1 MLRIV
6 FAKTYIRL
14 DFYEGD
20 MSAPVAS
27 SMFNSVPLP
36 YFLLPIVPPSIL
48 WYTSC
53 TGCCSSQVHNEK
65 RKPIMTPMDWSATAA
80 WIALAISIVG
90 TIASP
95 IINSILN
102 NRYQLKL
109 HNFDLKNKYQEQRA
123 ETINSFLCNVA
134 GYLAYPDRKNAHLFG
149 TSFYSV
155 YQYVPDEMWPKLDS
169 LFDSLVNEN
178 LDSAQQEYPPI
189 AHRLAEIL
197 KDIPQ

>member
-109 HNFDLKNKYQEQRA
+109 HNLDLKNKYQEQRA
-123 ETINSFLCNVA
+123 ETINSSVML
-134 GYLAYPDRKNAHLFG
+134 LDILRTQIEKML
-149 TSFYSV
+149 TYSV
-155 YQYVPDEMWPKLDS
+155 LHFKVFINMFLTKCGL
-169 LFDSLVNEN
+169 N
-178 LDSAQQEYPPI
+178 LTPFSI
-189 AHRLAEIL
+189 H
-197 KDIPQ
+197 